1 MKGEKKIMNN
11 EENLY
16 GINKEEF
23 KQITEITEEQ
33 MKKHPEE
40 AERILMEFCHM
51 ALRNKLIKR
60 SDVLLLFL
68 KKFNMNDREVFAK
81 YNLKEDS
88 MCLRDKKEDRFM
100 RIVKAMG

>member
-1 MKGEKKIMNN
+1 MNN

-16 GINKEEF
+16 GISKDEFEE
-23 KQITEITEEQ
+23 ITNITEEQ
-33 MKKHPEE
+33 MKKHPDR
-40 AERILMEFCHM
+40 ADKILMEFCHM

-68 KKFNMNDREVFAK
+68 KKLDMNDREVFAK

-100 RIVKAMG
+100 RIVNSMR

>member
-1 MKGEKKIMNN
+1 MNN

-16 GINKEEF
+16 GISKDEF
-23 KQITEITEEQ
+23 EQITNITEEQ

-68 KKFNMNDREVFAK
+68 KKLDMNDREVFAK
-81 YNLKEDS
+81 YCISENA
-88 MCLRDKKEDRFM
+88 MYLREKKEDRFM
-100 RIVKAMG
+100 RIVNSMR

>member
-1 MKGEKKIMNN
+1 MN

-16 GINKEEF
+16 GISKNEFEE
-23 KQITEITEEQ
+23 ITNITEEQ

-68 KKFNMNDREVFAK
+68 KKLNMNDREVFAK
-81 YNLKEDS
+81 YNLKVDS
-88 MCLRDKKEDRFM
+88 MCLRDKKEDKFM
-100 RIVKAMG
+100 RIVNSMR

>member
-1 MKGEKKIMNN
+1 MNN

-16 GINKEEF
+16 GINKDEF
-23 KQITEITEEQ
+23 KQITEITDEQ

-51 ALRNKLIKR
+51 ALRNKLIKI

-68 KKFNMNDREVFAK
+68 KKLNMNDREVYAK
-81 YNLKEDS
+81 YRISENE
-88 MCLRDKKEDRFM
+88 MYLRDKKEDRFM
-100 RIVKAMG
+100 RIVNSMR

>member
-1 MKGEKKIMNN
+1 MNN

-16 GINKEEF
+16 GISKDEF
-23 KQITEITEEQ
+23 EQITNITEEQ
-33 MKKHPEE
+33 MKKHPDR
-40 AERILMEFCHM
+40 AEQILMEFCHM

-68 KKFNMNDREVFAK
+68 KKLDMSDREVFAK

-88 MCLRDKKEDRFM
+88 MCLRNEQKDRFM
-100 RIVKAMG
+100 RIVNSMR

>member
-1 MKGEKKIMNN
+1 MNN

-16 GINKEEF
+16 GISQEEF

-33 MKKHPEE
+33 MKKHPEK

-51 ALRNKLIKR
+51 ALRNKLINV

-68 KKFNMNDREVFAK
+68 KKLNMNDREVYAK
-81 YNLKEDS
+81 YRIDENA
-88 MCLRDKKEDRFM
+88 MYFRNQKEDRFM
-100 RIVKAMG
+100 KIVKAMK

>member
-1 MKGEKKIMNN
+1 MNN

-16 GINKEEF
+16 GISKEEF
-23 KQITEITEEQ
+23 EEITNITEEQ
-33 MKKHPEE
+33 MKKHPDR

-68 KKFNMNDREVFAK
+68 KKLNMNDREVYTK
-81 YNLKEDS
+81 YNLKENA
-88 MCLRDKKEDRFM
+88 MYLREKKEDRFM

>member
-1 MKGEKKIMNN
+1 MNN

-16 GINKEEF
+16 GISKEEF
-23 KQITEITEEQ
+23 EEITNITEEQ
-33 MKKHPEE
+33 MKKHPDR
-40 AERILMEFCHM
+40 ADKILMEFCHM

-68 KKFNMNDREVFAK
+68 KKLDMNDREVFAK

-100 RIVKAMG
+100 RIVNSMR

>member
-1 MKGEKKIMNN
+1 MNN

-68 KKFNMNDREVFAK
+68 KKFNMNDREVYEK
-81 YNLKEDS
+81 YHISENA
-88 MCLRDKKEDRFM
+88 MYFRNKKEDRFM
-100 RIVKAMG
+100 RIVNSMR

>member
-1 MKGEKKIMNN
+1 MNN

-16 GINKEEF
+16 GISKEEF
-23 KQITEITEEQ
+23 EEITNITEEQ
-33 MKKHPEE
+33 MKKHPDR
-40 AERILMEFCHM
+40 ADKILMEFCHM

-60 SDVLLLFL
+60 SDVLLLFQ
-68 KKFNMNDREVFAK
+68 KKLDMNDREVFAK

-100 RIVKAMG
+100 RIVNSMR

>member
-1 MKGEKKIMNN
+1 MNN

-16 GINKEEF
+16 GISKNEF
-23 KQITEITEEQ
+23 EEITNITDEQ

-68 KKFNMNDREVFAK
+68 KKLDMNDREVYEK
-81 YNLKEDS
+81 YHISENA
-88 MCLRDKKEDRFM
+88 MYLRNKKEDRFM
-100 RIVKAMG
+100 RIVKAMR